1 MYIDLREKECEEGQ
15 GKRETMIRKIEIYKN
30 PFSIRKSKIK

>member
-15 GKRETMIRKIEIYKN
+15 GKRETIIWKIESYKN
-30 PFSIRKSKIK
+30 PFSIRKTKIK